1 LHVRWFFLGRPD
13 AIHRATIRL
22 TDIANLLD
30 KDWEPLAEELNIP
43 PNDVALIKQEYPDQP
58 AQQAA
63 AMFKI
68 WQSNENKATG
78 KSADDVMQFIY
89 FLCSGMS
96 AQLA

>member
-1 LHVRWFFLGRPD
+1 LLLLGRPD
-13 AIHRATIRL
+13 TIHRATIRL

-30 KDWEPLAEELNIP
+30 KDWESLAEELNIP
-43 PNDVALIKQEYPDQP
+43 PNDVALIKQEYPDQS

-78 KSADDVMQFIY
+78 ESTTDDVIQFIY
-89 FLCSGMS
+89 FLYSGIN